1 MGQDGWSGGLRFEV
15 LGPVCALRDGE
26 ELPLG
31 SPQQQAL
38 LLSLLFRSGR
48 QVSGGQLIDDL
59 WGDEPPASAHGVI
72 RTYVHRLR
80 RILGPDVLTSLG
92 GGYLLVADHDG
103 LDTARCENLVA
114 RARMLRADGRPAE
127 AATALRAALALWRGE
142 SMSGVPGPYV
152 RRRRREWE
160 ERRLAVLEARLEAEA
175 EAGAARGTVGGRG
188 TGSVAELT
196 ALVEEYPLR
205 ERLSELLMLALYRS
219 GRQGDALE
227 AYRAAD
233 RRLRTELG
241 VAPGPGLRELHGRIL
256 AADRTLT
263 APAAREPA
271 AREPAPTPPREAAGP
286 AGADPVTLLVPDQ
299 LPAAVADFTG
309 RSAEAEALR
318 AALREPGCVPVAAVA
333 GMGGVGKTALAVQ
346 VAHDLAGEFPDG
358 RLHLDLH
365 GTDGRPTR
373 PEEAL
378 AVFLRSFGVVGG
390 AIPTGLAERAARY
403 RSLLSGRRV
412 LVLLDNARDAEQVRP
427 LLPGSPGCAVLVT
440 GRTRIGALPNARF
453 TELAVLSADEA
464 VTLLSR
470 MVGGERVAAEPE
482 AACELVRLCGQLPL
496 AVRILA
502 ARLACR
508 PGWSIARL
516 VEQLGDDR
524 YRLDALR
531 AGDLAVESSFRFGFD
546 QLDAEQARA
555 FRLLAVP
562 EVPDLS
568 PGEVAAVLDRPAAV
582 AEELAESLVDCSML
596 EVAANPDRYRYH
608 DLLRAFAQRLGRG
621 DGPGPGNGRS
631 GGADAGANAQAGAE
645 AEAEA
650 QAEAERVGVL
660 TRLVDHHHARVTA
673 GSGASAAPSH
683 SGGFAP
689 AGGDYAAG
697 GDYVA
702 VGALVSQCAKLP
714 RPAAGV
720 APALDRLAEL
730 LLGVCLSA
738 DSGRA
743 TRPLGHAA
751 NALLRSAL
759 EQGDR
764 TAEARARLVLGRL
777 LTEVGSASS
786 ALSEL
791 LRARDLCT
799 AHGLP
804 EPLLALAHGS
814 LAACFVHLGRA
825 EEAVA
830 GFSAAVA
837 VRERSGDRRAL
848 AAELLDLAGAFARQ
862 GRYDAAGRVI
872 DQSLLVSHELAD
884 HALEARAREALGS
897 IAHDLG
903 RYDGAVSHRR
913 AALALTDPAD
923 HRRTGRILLRLVES
937 LRAAGRGPEA
947 VEAAERAVEALTLDG
962 DHRGRGLAL
971 AALGDALA
979 DGSAAAGSPAAAE
992 EPVSAEDPVSAEVR
1006 ARARACW
1013 AEAHDILAPIGSPE
1027 AERLVPLLGQD
1038 HPTGLP
1044 RRRWPSWLPA

>member
-1 MGQDGWSGGLRFEV
+1 MDQDGRSGGLRFEV
-15 LGPVCALRDGE
+15 LGPVRGLRDGV

-31 SPQQQAL
+31 SPQQQGM
-38 LLSLLFRSGR
+38 LLSLLFRAGR

-80 RILGPDVLTSLG
+80 RVLGPDVLTSLG
-92 GGYLLVADHDG
+92 GGYLLVTDRDG
-103 LDTARCENLVA
+103 LDTVRCETLVA
-114 RARMLRADGRPAE
+114 RARMLRADGRHLE

-152 RRRRREWE
+152 QRQRREWE
-160 ERRLAVLEARLEAEA
+160 ERRLAVLEARLEAE
-175 EAGAARGTVGGRG
+175 VDGGRWAE
-188 TGSVAELT
+188 SVAELT
-196 ALVEEYPLR
+196 ALVEEHPLR

-219 GRQGDALE
+219 GRQADALE
-227 AYRAAD
+227 AYRATD
-233 RRLRTELG
+233 RRLHTELG

-256 AADRTLT
+256 AADGTLAVAAGRAV
-263 APAAREPA
+263 APASP
-271 AREPAPTPPREAAGP
+271 P
-286 AGADPVTLLVPDQ
+286 AGAGVPAVAAEPPILLVPDQ
-299 LPAAVADFTG
+299 LPSAVADFTG
-309 RSAEAEALR
+309 RSAEVEALR
-318 AALREPGCVPVAAVA
+318 AALREPGCVPVVAVA

-346 VAHDLAGEFPDG
+346 VAHGLAGEFPDG

-378 AVFLRSFGVVGG
+378 AVFLRSFGVVGE
-390 AIPTGLAERAARY
+390 AIPAGLAERAARY

-453 TELAVLSADEA
+453 TELPVLPAEDA
-464 VTLLSR
+464 VTLLTR
-470 MVGGERVAAEPE
+470 MVGPERVAAEPG
-482 AACELVRLCGQLPL
+482 AAGELVRLCGQLPL

-508 PGWSIARL
+508 PAWTIARL
-516 VEQLGDDR
+516 VEQLGGDR

-531 AGDLAVESSFRFGFD
+531 SGDLAVESSFRFGFD

-562 EVPDLS
+562 EVPELS
-568 PGEVAAVLDRPAAV
+568 PAEVAAVLDRPEPV

-596 EVAANPDRYRYH
+596 EASAHPDRYRYH
-608 DLLRAFAQRLGRG
+608 DLLRAFAQRLGPG
-621 DGPGPGNGRS
+621 DGAVESAG
-631 GGADAGANAQAGAE
+631 DAAP
-645 AEAEA
+645 
-650 QAEAERVGVL
+650 QAERAEQTERAEQAERAGVL

-673 GSGASAAPSH
+673 APGSPA
-683 SGGFAP
+683 AP
-689 AGGDYAAG
+689 AGGRTVPAGRTAPAG

-714 RPAAGV
+714 RPTPGA

-738 DSGRA
+738 ESGRA

-751 NALLRSAL
+751 NALLHAAL

-804 EPLLALAHGS
+804 QSLLALAHGS
-814 LAACFVHLGRA
+814 LAACFVQLGRP

-837 VRERSGDRRAL
+837 VRERAGDRRAL
-848 AAELLDLAGAFARQ
+848 AAELLDLAEAFARQ
-862 GRYDAAGRVI
+862 GRYGAANRVI
-872 DQSLLVSHELAD
+872 DQSLVVSHELAD
-884 HALEARAREALGS
+884 HALEARARDALGS
-897 IAHDLG
+897 IAHDRG
-903 RYDGAVSHRR
+903 QHDEAVAHRR
-913 AALALTDPAD
+913 AALALADPDD

-937 LRAAGRGPEA
+937 LRAVGRGPEA

-962 DHRGRGLAL
+962 DQRGRGLAL

-979 DGSAAAGSPAAAE
+979 GHRPDTAGPVADVAEPTGPPGPVAGPGPVDVARPAGDL
-992 EPVSAEDPVSAEVR
+992 V
-1006 ARARACW
+1006 RARACW

-1027 AERLVPLLGQD
+1027 AERLVPLLGHR
-1038 HPTGLP
+1038 HPAGPP
-1044 RRRWPSWLPA
+1044 RRPWPSWLPA

>member
-1 MGQDGWSGGLRFEV
+1 MGQDGWSGALGFEV
-15 LGPVCALRDGE
+15 LGPVRALRDGA

-31 SPQQQAL
+31 SPQQQGL

-59 WGDEPPASAHGVI
+59 WGDGPPASAHGVV

-80 RILGPDVLTSLG
+80 RVLGPDVLTSLG
-92 GGYLLVADHDG
+92 GGYLLVADHGG
-103 LDTARCENLVA
+103 LDTARCEALVA

-142 SMSGVPGPYV
+142 PMSGVPGPYV
-152 RRRRREWE
+152 QRRRREWE

-175 EAGAARGTVGGRG
+175 EAGAASGTVGGRW
-188 TGSVAELT
+188 TGAVAELT
-196 ALVEEYPLR
+196 ALVEEHPLR

-219 GRQGDALE
+219 GRQADALE

-241 VAPGPGLRELHGRIL
+241 VGPGPGLRELHGRIL

-263 APAAREPA
+263 VRAAREVA
-271 AREPAPTPPREAAGP
+271 ATGAAGEAAGEAAVRGAAPTPSGEAAGP
-286 AGADPVTLLVPDQ
+286 SGADPAALLVPDQ

-309 RSAEAEALR
+309 RAAEAEALR
-318 AALREPGCVPVAAVA
+318 TALREPGRVPVAVVA

-365 GTDGRPTR
+365 GADGRPTR

-378 AVFLRSFGVVGG
+378 AVFLRSFGAVGG

-403 RSLLSGRRV
+403 RSLMSGRRV

-464 VTLLSR
+464 VTLLAR
-470 MVGGERVAAEPE
+470 TVGEERVAAEPG
-482 AACELVRLCGQLPL
+482 ASRELVRLCGQLPL

-508 PGWSIARL
+508 PGWSVARL
-516 VEQLGDDR
+516 VEQLGGDR

-568 PGEVAAVLDRPAAV
+568 AGEVAAVLDRPAAV

-596 EVAANPDRYRYH
+596 EAAANPDRYRYH
-608 DLLRAFAQRLGRG
+608 DLLRAFAQRLGHGDVTGERG
-621 DGPGPGNGRS
+621 P
-631 GGADAGANAQAGAE
+631 AQAA
-645 AEAEA
+645 
-650 QAEAERVGVL
+650 AEAERVGVL

-673 GSGASAAPSH
+673 GPGAAPAPSR
-683 SGGFAP
+683 GGGRP
-689 AGGDYAAG
+689 AVGGNYAAVGESAVGGDYA
-697 GDYVA
+697 A

-714 RPAAGV
+714 HPAGCA
-720 APALDRLAEL
+720 APPLDRLAEL

-751 NALLRSAL
+751 NALLSAAL
-759 EQGDR
+759 EQADR

-791 LRARDLCT
+791 LRARDLCIV
-799 AHGLP
+799 HGLP

-848 AAELLDLAGAFARQ
+848 AAELLDLAGAFAGQ
-862 GRYDAAGRVI
+862 GRHDAAGRVI

-884 HALEARAREALGS
+884 HVLEARAREALGS
-897 IAHDLG
+897 IEHDLG

-947 VEAAERAVEALTLDG
+947 VGAAERAVEALTLDG

-971 AALGDALA
+971 AALGDALTDA
-979 DGSAAAGSPAAAE
+979 PGAAGGPGADASPGAGG
-992 EPVSAEDPVSAEVR
+992 PVPADV
-1006 ARARACW
+1006 RARACW
-1013 AEAHDILAPIGSPE
+1013 AEAHDILAPIGAPE

-1038 HPTGLP
+1038 HPTGPP